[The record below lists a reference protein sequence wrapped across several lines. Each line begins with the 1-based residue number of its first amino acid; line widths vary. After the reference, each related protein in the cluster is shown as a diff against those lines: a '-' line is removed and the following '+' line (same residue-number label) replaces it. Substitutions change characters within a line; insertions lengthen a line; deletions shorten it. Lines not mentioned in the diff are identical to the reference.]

1 MQRIDHFDDLNEVR
15 RLAVKMQELQMIRL
29 NRMITPLEGMYLI
42 ADHLSTLI
50 FAITDGALPSNVG
63 GGYNLRM
70 MLRRI
75 NGTIN
80 RLNLNL
86 DIDDLID
93 THIDYLKDTYPEL
106 DEKREDVKTILKLES
121 ARYEDSKSI

>member
-1 MQRIDHFDDLNEVR
+1 
-15 RLAVKMQELQMIRL
+15 
-29 NRMITPLEGMYLI
+29 MITPLEGMYLI
-42 ADHLSTLI
+42 ADHLRTLI

-80 RLNLNL
+80 RLNLKLN
-86 DIDDLID
+86 IDELID
-93 THIDYLKDTYPEL
+93 AHIDYLKETYPEL
-106 DEKREDVKTILKLES
+106 DEKREDVSNKF
-121 ARYEDSKSI
+121 

>member
-1 MQRIDHFDDLNEVR
+1 MR
-15 RLAVKMQELQMIRL
+15 
-29 NRMITPLEGMYLI
+29 
-42 ADHLSTLI
+42 TLI

-75 NGTIN
+75 NGTIT
-80 RLNLNL
+80 RLNLKL

-106 DEKREDVKTILKLES
+106 DEKREGVVLSLI
-121 ARYEDSKSI
+121 